1 MARILRRSTGLKA
14 ACALVLLGV
23 VAPAFAQD
31 DCGLCNRVVVINSE
45 LASCFLSDYPALSAK
60 EGAAIVVDLSGCAGT
75 DRGIVE
81 ALPSPLAP
89 STATALEPDV
99 QFMVSRPQLDCLKRK
114 LEEPG
119 LVLDP
124 FARIELASCG

>member
-1 MARILRRSTGLKA
+1 MARILRRSTGLEA
-14 ACALVLLGV
+14 AFALVLLAV
-23 VAPAFAQD
+23 AAPALAQEE
-31 DCGLCNRVVVINSE
+31 CGLCNRAVVVNSE
-45 LASCFLSDYPALSAK
+45 LASCFLADYEALAAK
-60 EGAAIVVDLSGCAGT
+60 EGGAIVVDLSGCAGT

-81 ALPSPLAP
+81 ALPSPLVP

-99 QFMVSRPQLDCLKRK
+99 QFMVSRMQLDCLKRK

-124 FARIELASCG
+124 FARIELAGCR